1 MKRLLVI
8 LVAAGFLSLS
18 INRGHAQSKIEV
30 AAEVDGQNSTELAM
44 SDSADTQASKAS
56 PLTLFPVTEKVV
68 YSLNSF
74 TNSFNYPRLVSQ
86 ESFFTGTRSLTT
98 QEEQYLHGFIQK
110 YFRNNDLNFQSIHSK
125 SSKYFNTITKVFDQY
140 GVPEDLKYLAVIES
154 NLNTHARSYVGAVGL
169 WQFMASTARF
179 LGLKVNAHQ
188 DERTNLYK
196 STVAAAKYLN
206 YLHGMF
212 NNWILVVAAYNSGPA
227 RVQDAI
233 ASSNSD
239 VFWDIKQ
246 YLPHESQNHVMKF
259 LATAYIMKRF
269 AHFFGVDKG
278 ENGGFQLGN
287 MAANTN
293 SYQPDKVQTLATI
306 SLSGQYS
313 LAVIAQYTKM
323 NLRALKELNVNFTE
337 HYTQHPDQPYT
348 LYLPADKMILFKKN
362 QNKITNKSIDLFA
375 KNNL

>member
-8 LVAAGFLSLS
+8 LVAIGFLSLS

-30 AAEVDGQNSTELAM
+30 AAEVDGQNSTELAI
-44 SDSADTQASKAS
+44 SDSADMQASKTS
-56 PLTLFPVTEKVV
+56 SLPLFPVTDKVV
-68 YSLNSF
+68 YALNTF

-86 ESFFTGTRSLTT
+86 GSFFTGARSLTT
-98 QEEQYLHGFIQK
+98 QEKQYLHGYIQK
-110 YFRNNDLNFQSIHSK
+110 YFRKNGLNFQSIHAK
-125 SSKYFNTITKVFDQY
+125 SGKYFNTITKVFDQY
-140 GVPEDLKYLAVIES
+140 GIPEDLKYLAVIES

-169 WQFMASTARF
+169 WQFMASTARY
-179 LGLKVNAHQ
+179 LGLKVNSHQ

-206 YLHGMF
+206 YLHDMF
-212 NNWILVVAAYNSGPA
+212 NNWVLVVAAYNSGPGK
-227 RVQDAI
+227 VQDAI
-233 ASSNSD
+233 ASGNSD
-239 VFWDIKQ
+239 AFWDIKK

-278 ENGGFQLGN
+278 ENGFQLGN
-287 MAANTN
+287 MANNTN
-293 SYQPDKVQTLATI
+293 NYQPDKVQTLATI
-306 SLSGQYS
+306 SLSGEYS

-323 NLRALKELNVNFTE
+323 NLIALKELNVNFAD
-337 HYTQHPDQPYT
+337 HYKQHPDQPYT

-375 KNNL
+375 KANL